1 MNKENKYIQIIDD
14 IKTNITDICIRNLK
28 LVDEDVFIIYIQ
40 QLTDRNSLSNNII
53 KPLLQYN
60 YTSKPTIEK
69 IVSSIMFVDDII
81 VELDE
86 SKIAD
91 YLLEGK
97 TIIILLNS
105 NEYIIANTFK
115 VEKRTTESPEI
126 QSSIRSPKDA
136 FTESIDSNISLIR
149 YRIKDKALKID
160 YFKVGVRTKT
170 SVAVIYIKDIANSK
184 YVEEIK
190 SKLNNIHIDGIME
203 SGYIQKFISEK
214 NNTLFPQI
222 GISERSD
229 SACANILEGKV
240 CIIVDGSNLALI
252 APKSFIEF
260 LDAGDD
266 HYDSIY
272 VGIFT
277 KSLRFLAL
285 TTTLSL
291 SALYVAV
298 VAFHAD
304 ILPAQYILTL
314 ASSRVTVPVNA
325 LVEVTLMEIIVELLR
340 EASIR
345 LPKAIGP
352 AIGIVGTIVIGQA
365 AVSAGLVSPLIVII
379 VSLSLMCSFAM
390 PDYTIMASIRL
401 LKFMMIFLTGV
412 FGLFG
417 FIMGYTLIIIK
428 IASINSFGIP
438 YTAPVSPFNYND
450 MKNYIMSNIK
460 SSKERPNFLN
470 PKDKKRQ

>member
-60 YTSKPTIEK
+60 YTSKPTMEK
-69 IVSSIMFVDDII
+69 IVTSIIFIDDII

-86 SKIAD
+86 SKITD

-105 NEYIIANTFK
+105 DEYIIANTFK

-136 FTESIDSNISLIR
+136 FTENIDSNISLIR

-170 SVAVIYIKDIANSK
+170 SVAVIYIEDIANSK

-203 SGYIQKFISEK
+203 SGYIQKFISE
-214 NNTLFPQI
+214 NSMLFPQT

-285 TTTLSL
+285 TTTLGL

-304 ILPAQYILTL
+304 ILPSQYILTL

-325 LVEVTLMEIIVELLR
+325 LVEVTIMEIIVELLR

-379 VSLSLMCSFAM
+379 VSLSLMCSFSM

-428 IASINSFGIP
+428 ITSINSFGIP
-438 YTAPVSPFNYND
+438 YTAPVSPFNYKD
-450 MKNYIMSNIK
+450 MKNYIMSNII